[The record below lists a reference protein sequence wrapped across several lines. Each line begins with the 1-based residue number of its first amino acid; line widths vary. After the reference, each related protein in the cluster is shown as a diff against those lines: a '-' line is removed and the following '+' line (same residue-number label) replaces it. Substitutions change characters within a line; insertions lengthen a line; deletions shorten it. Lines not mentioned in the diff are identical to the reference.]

1 MSDLVSLREEINQ
14 ITKDMIDLFEKRL
27 DVSKKIAL
35 YKKQHDLPIFQP
47 EREKELIEKYTKDV
61 KYEMLTEQFLVHLM
75 ALSKDLQ
82 KEEIKE

>member
-14 ITKDMIDLFEKRL
+14 ITKEMVNLFEKRL

-47 EREKELIEKYTKDV
+47 EREKEVIEKYTQDA
-61 KYEMLTEQFLVHLM
+61 KYHELTEKFLVDLM
-75 ALSKDLQ
+75 ALSKELQ
-82 KEEIKE
+82 KEEIK

>member
-14 ITKDMIDLFEKRL
+14 ITKEMVNLFEKRL

-47 EREKELIEKYTKDV
+47 EREKEVIEKYTQDA
-61 KYEMLTEQFLVHLM
+61 KYHELTEKFLVDLM
-75 ALSKDLQ
+75 ALSKELQ
-82 KEEIKE
+82 KEEMK